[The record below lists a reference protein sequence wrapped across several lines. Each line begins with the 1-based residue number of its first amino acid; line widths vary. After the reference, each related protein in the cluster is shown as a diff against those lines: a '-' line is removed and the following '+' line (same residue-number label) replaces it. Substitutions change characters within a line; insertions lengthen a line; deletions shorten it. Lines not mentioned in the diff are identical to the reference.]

1 MLHTYTITP
10 DELIKIE
17 KRKYAV
23 LKTDLLR
30 VEGDG
35 IVFTLEN
42 TRTQLQAVITDV
54 NQVFK
59 SQQVLSLDNI
69 QITGVEAV
77 DDTGDIGAGPGNAT
91 KVD

>member
-54 NQVFK
+54 NTVFTSK
-59 SQQVLSLDNI
+59 QVLALDNI
-69 QITGVEAV
+69 QITGVESV
-77 DDTGDIGAGPGNAT
+77 DDIPGT
-91 KVD
+91 VGGSGRLRECE

>member
-10 DELIKIE
+10 DELLKIE

-54 NQVFK
+54 NTVFTSK
-59 SQQVLSLDNI
+59 QVLALDNI
-69 QITGVEAV
+69 QITGVEPV
-77 DDTGDIGAGPGNAT
+77 DDIPGT
-91 KVD
+91 VGGGGILRERE